1 TLENRRT
8 GKKGSMNS
16 IQPYKATASLAW
28 DDPQKRG
35 GASLT
40 AFHTRAKQAGQ
51 EVAAAQSQPA
61 AYFAVPSATVV
72 DLAGYWS
79 IGKHAVL
86 NAGIYNLGDRKYWD
100 YAAVRTLAAGATAA
114 AQAEIERQARPGRHV
129 AVNFKLMY

>member
-1 TLENRRT
+1 V
-8 GKKGSMNS
+8 
-16 IQPYKATASLAW
+16 P
-28 DDPQKRG
+28 
-35 GASLT
+35 
-40 AFHTRAKQAGQ
+40 

-72 DLAGYWS
+72 DLAGYWN

-86 NAGIYNLGDRKYWD
+86 NAGVYNLADRKYWD
-100 YAAVRTLAAGATAA
+100 YAAARTLAAGSTPV